1 MSDVSNLGIF
11 VQDGGRRAVVSSR
24 DVARVFEKEHKHVME
39 AIRRLGCSEEFAGSN
54 FRLGSY
60 KDSQNQERP
69 EYIMTRD
76 GFVLLAMG
84 FTGEK
89 AMQFKEA
96 YIAAF
101 NAMEKAL
108 LEEEF
113 LAAEDSRP
121 VISVSSIDFKTARFA
136 LDGVTA
142 FRDVMP
148 ISMKKRIMRRYYE
161 LIGVSSDD
169 ELSPEEEAAAEAR
182 IMDIDD
188 LVNRFVDER
197 CMAMAGAR
205 LSRAD
210 FYLCFS
216 EWCAVHGYTCP
227 SRCAAVRSMNRLR
240 RFRMGRSNE
249 MRYWEGV
256 RCA

>member
-169 ELSPEEEAAAEAR
+169 ELSPEEEAAEAR

>member
-1 MSDVSNLGIF
+1 MSEVSNLGIF

-169 ELSPEEEAAAEAR
+169 ELSPEEEAAEAR

>member
-1 MSDVSNLGIF
+1 MSDLNNLGIF

-24 DVARVFEKEHKHVME
+24 DVARVFEKEHKNVLRD
-39 AIRRLGCSEEFAGSN
+39 IQNLNCSKSFTELN
-54 FRLGSY
+54 FELSTYEDATGRELPQY
-60 KDSQNQERP
+60 L
-69 EYIMTRD
+69 MTRD
-76 GFVLLAMG
+76 GFVILAMG

-108 LEEEF
+108 LEEEEF
-113 LAAEDSRP
+113 IAAEDNKP

-148 ISMKKRIMRRYYE
+148 VSMKKRIMRRYYE
-161 LIGVSSDD
+161 LIGVSSD
-169 ELSPEEEAAAEAR
+169 EGLSAEYEEAEVR
-182 IMDIDD
+182 IMGIDE
-188 LVNRFVDER
+188 LVNRFIEER
-197 CMAMAGAR
+197 CMATVGAR

-216 EWCAVHGYTCP
+216 EWCAVHGYGCP
-227 SRCAAVRSMNRLR
+227 SRVAAVRSMNRLR
-240 RFRMGRSNE
+240 RFPSERTAYE
-249 MRYWEGV
+249 RYWEGV

>member
-1 MSDVSNLGIF
+1 MSDLNNLGIF

-24 DVARVFEKEHKHVME
+24 DVARVFEKEHRRVMQS
-39 AIRRLGCSEEFAGSN
+39 IRELGCSEDFAAHN
-54 FRLGSY
+54 FVLGSY

-113 LAAEDSRP
+113 LAAEDNKP

-148 ISMKKRIMRRYYE
+148 ITMKKRIMRRYYE

-169 ELSPEEEAAAEAR
+169 DLSPEEEAAEAR

>member
-76 GFVLLAMG
+76 GFVILAMG

-169 ELSPEEEAAAEAR
+169 ELSPEEEAAEAR

>member
-24 DVARVFEKEHKHVME
+24 DVARVFEKEHRRVMQR
-39 AIRRLGCSEEFAGSN
+39 IRELGCSEDFAAHN
-54 FRLGSY
+54 FVLGSY

-113 LAAEDSRP
+113 LAAEDNKP

-136 LDGVTA
+136 LDGLTA

-169 ELSPEEEAAAEAR
+169 ELSPEEEAAEAR

>member
-1 MSDVSNLGIF
+1 MSDLNNLGIF

-169 ELSPEEEAAAEAR
+169 ELSPEEEAAEAR